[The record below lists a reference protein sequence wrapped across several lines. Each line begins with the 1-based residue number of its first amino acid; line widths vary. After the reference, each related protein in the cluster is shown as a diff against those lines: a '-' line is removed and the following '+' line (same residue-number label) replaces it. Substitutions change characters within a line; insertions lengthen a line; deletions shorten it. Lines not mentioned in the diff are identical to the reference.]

1 MADETLRAIAHHTT
15 HLIIYAAGGATQSR
29 RDSPTVRHR
38 DNISQYAIGKGAT
51 NIIGRNKTKEQLMIQ
66 YTKDYIAKLLDKY
79 MDGTSTLEEED
90 ILAQYF
96 AHESIPA
103 EWEPYRLMF
112 AEIEAMRPET
122 KHQRR
127 WLRWTAIAA
136 VIAGVI
142 YMAVP
147 SPKTEYSQTKPL
159 VAQADSSTTVTVPPD
174 TMIQQKEEP
183 KPISTKKRRMRKLEP
198 TIHDYDKAYVLM
210 AEAKQKQTDVERQI
224 AQAEQEIIKAQLA
237 AYGYIPVMQE
247 DGTIIYINEQTEFI
261 AYEE

>member
-1 MADETLRAIAHHTT
+1 MT
-15 HLIIYAAGGATQSR
+15 
-29 RDSPTVRHR
+29 
-38 DNISQYAIGKGAT
+38 
-51 NIIGRNKTKEQLMIQ
+51 Q
-66 YTKDYIAKLLDKY
+66 YTKEYIHKLLEKY

-90 ILAQYF
+90 ILTQYF
-96 AHESIPA
+96 THKQVPI
-103 EWEPYRLMF
+103 EWEQYRLLF
-112 AEIEAMRPET
+112 AEIEAMKPASKPKR
-122 KHQRR
+122 H

-136 VIAGVI
+136 IIVGVI

-198 TIHDYDKAYVLM
+198 TMHDYDKAYALM
-210 AEAKQKQTDVERQI
+210 AEAKQKQMDVERQI
-224 AQAEQEIIKAQLA
+224 AQAQQEIIEAQLA

-247 DGTIIYINEQTEFI
+247 DGTIIYINEQTELI

>member
-1 MADETLRAIAHHTT
+1 
-15 HLIIYAAGGATQSR
+15 
-29 RDSPTVRHR
+29 
-38 DNISQYAIGKGAT
+38 
-51 NIIGRNKTKEQLMIQ
+51 MIQ
-66 YTKDYIAKLLDKY
+66 YTKAYIQSLLDKY

-90 ILAQYF
+90 ILTQYF
-96 AHESIPA
+96 THEQVPI
-103 EWEPYRLMF
+103 EWEQYRLLF
-112 AEIEAMRPET
+112 AEIEAMKPASKPKR
-122 KHQRR
+122 H

-136 VIAGVI
+136 IIVGVI

-174 TMIQQKEEP
+174 SMIQQKETP

-198 TIHDYDKAYVLM
+198 TMHDYDKAYALM
-210 AEAKQKQTDVERQI
+210 AEAKQKQMDVERQI
-224 AQAEQEIIKAQLA
+224 AQAEQEIIEAQLA

-247 DGTIIYINEQTEFI
+247 DGTIIYINEQKELI

>member
-1 MADETLRAIAHHTT
+1 MT
-15 HLIIYAAGGATQSR
+15 
-29 RDSPTVRHR
+29 
-38 DNISQYAIGKGAT
+38 
-51 NIIGRNKTKEQLMIQ
+51 Q
-66 YTKDYIAKLLDKY
+66 YTKEHISELLDKY

-90 ILAQYF
+90 ILTQYF
-96 AHESIPA
+96 THEQVPI
-103 EWEPYRLMF
+103 EWEHYRLLF
-112 AEIEAMRPET
+112 AEIEAMKPASKPKR
-122 KHQRR
+122 H

-136 VIAGVI
+136 IIVGVI

-224 AQAEQEIIKAQLA
+224 AQAQQEIIEAQLA

-247 DGTIIYINEQTEFI
+247 DGTIIYINEQTELI